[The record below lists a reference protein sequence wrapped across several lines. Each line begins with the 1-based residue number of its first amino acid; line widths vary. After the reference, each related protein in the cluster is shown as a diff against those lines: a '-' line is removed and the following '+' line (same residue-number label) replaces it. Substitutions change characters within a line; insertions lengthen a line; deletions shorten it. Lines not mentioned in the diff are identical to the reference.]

1 MQKIK
6 LFIFS
11 SLLILIAC
19 SSNEVKVPV
28 NELVSD
34 TANSDSNN
42 KVKGDASAQN
52 NNVPLISND
61 SDIKSNK
68 NQLPPMGQ
76 PNPPMGQPGTP
87 PMGQPGTPPMGQKF
101 NPHSDLSP
109 NGIGLAQKLYPPDVI
124 INLLVRRIP
133 WPQNFDLC
141 LSKSVDMNS
150 LQGTQKFSGR
160 ILDEASMCLL
170 NLDVDPRILINSNM
184 PPMGQP
190 GTPPMGQ
197 PNPPMGQPG
206 TPPMGQPGTPPMGQ
220 PNPPMGQPGTPSM
233 GQPNPPMG
241 QPGTPSMGQQMPPK
255 GHQPPPGRILKVTKQ
270 STNYSSAI
278 PTSKKL
284 FTNNQDASLWLSGYG
299 FNKSGGATL
308 FNHPVAIASDGKRL
322 AVTDRNNNRI
332 LIWESIPNSNVAPD
346 LVIGQPDFETHM
358 EGKSLAELDF
368 PGQVSISSDG
378 KMVVADSNNDRILVW
393 TKFPTQS
400 GQSADYAINI
410 DSLIGTQGAW
420 PWGAWTDGKKLVVS
434 VTSGGDNGS
443 KIIIWNSFPTSGLI
457 RPDLTVKN
465 SSVGTPRMIVSNGEY
480 ILTGDENGKTE
491 CKNGSNSHIWASWPV
506 KNNQPPDACLG
517 GWVGGT
523 IVGDSL
529 ITIAQGGES
538 LKWWNKLPKTIE
550 EGLDFIPVSPGVGHT
565 WRGGDGNDAIYVDG
579 KLFIVE
585 YNGGRV
591 SVFNELPSGPDQ
603 KPDWALGIEDP
614 SNNPYYENWIIQNGV
629 PASNGEKL
637 FISSDFDRSLSVWNK
652 IPGESGVAP
661 DLFYRRFENA
671 PWDISVYNNTV
682 FLAGQ
687 KGIYGWENFD
697 GTGELPEIEI
707 DGSIGS
713 ISLNDLR
720 GVTYNG
726 KYFALSSEKDNK
738 VWIWE
743 GIPDKNTAPIYTLD
757 VPEGPGRLDSNDEWL
772 IISGYPADRF
782 NVKVIKFSD
791 LPNKALRNIPNHN
804 SFPQSAVITDIGFFV
819 SQQSKH
825 QVIGWDSVE
834 AALAGKPPSNILGS
848 GKGTKASNAIKMAN
862 SMAWDGSQLWVGE
875 FKFGTRILGFRPTK

>member
-1 MQKIK
+1 MLKIK
-6 LFIFS
+6 FFIFS

-28 NELVSD
+28 NELASD
-34 TANSDSNN
+34 TASIDFNN
-42 KVKGDASAQN
+42 KLKEDASVHN
-52 NNVPLISND
+52 NNVPPISSD
-61 SDIKSNK
+61 SDIKSDK
-68 NQLPPMGQ
+68 NQLPPTVQ
-76 PNPPMGQPGTP
+76 PGLPPMG
-87 PMGQPGTPPMGQKF
+87 KKS
-101 NPHSDLSP
+101 NPHSDSSLP
-109 NGIGLAQKLYPPDVI
+109 DIGLAQKLYPPDVT
-124 INLLVRRIP
+124 INLLMRRIP

-150 LQGTQKFSGR
+150 LQGTQNFSGR
-160 ILDEASMCLL
+160 ILDEASLCLL

-190 GTPPMGQ
+190 GTPPTGQ

-206 TPPMGQPGTPPMGQ
+206 TPPT
-220 PNPPMGQPGTPSM
+220 
-233 GQPNPPMG
+233 
-241 QPGTPSMGQQMPPK
+241 GQQMPPK

-270 STNYSSAI
+270 STNYSPAI

-299 FNKSGGATL
+299 FNKSGGGTL

-346 LVIGQPDFETHM
+346 LVIGQPNFETHM

-400 GQSADYAINI
+400 GQSADYSINI

-420 PWGAWTDGKKLVVS
+420 PWGAWTDGKKLAVS

-457 RPDLTVKN
+457 RPDLTIKN

-491 CKNGSNSHIWASWPV
+491 CKDGSNSHIWASWPI

-523 IVGDSL
+523 IVGNSL

-538 LKWWNKLPKTIE
+538 LKWWNKLPKTVE
-550 EGLDFIPVSPGVGHT
+550 EGLDFIPVLPGVGHT

-603 KPDWALGIEDP
+603 KPDWALGTEDP

-637 FISSDFDRSLSVWNK
+637 FISSDFDRSLSVWNQ
-652 IPGESGVAP
+652 IPGESGVTP

-726 KYFALSSEKDNK
+726 NYFALSSEKDNK

-757 VPEGPGRLDSNDEWL
+757 IPEGPGRLDSNDEWL

-834 AALAGKPPSNILGS
+834 AALAGKPPRNILGS